1 MAKRNPERR
10 MSLGGHLRELRSRL
24 YWSALFIGLAAVGG
38 WFLFEPVFH
47 VLQQP
52 FKDLASSNGIR
63 ATINFGSITSSFD
76 VRMQVSL
83 FLGIIIASPFWL
95 YNLWAYISPA
105 LDRRTKRIS
114 RTFVAIASPLF
125 LTGCY
130 IAWVLI
136 PTFVKSL
143 LGFTPTDSSAIISAN
158 DYILFILRILIV
170 FGLALVL
177 PAVLVLLNYLGVMTA
192 KSILKGWRI
201 AVFLSA
207 LVSAIATPV
216 SDPMSMLLLAIPL
229 IALYLVAAGISVLM
243 DRRKSKK
250 PVAQD
255 VA

>member
-24 YWSALFIGLAAVGG
+24 YWSALFIALASVGG
-38 WFLFEPVFH
+38 WFLFEPVFEI
-47 VLQQP
+47 LQQP
-52 FKDLASSNGIR
+52 FKDLSSSKGIS
-63 ATINFGSITSSFD
+63 ATLNFGTITSSFD
-76 VRMQVSL
+76 VRMQVSI
-83 FLGIIIASPFWL
+83 FIGVIFASPFWL
-95 YNLWAYISPA
+95 YNFWAYISPA
-105 LDRRTKRIS
+105 LNRRTRRIS
-114 RTFVAIASPLF
+114 ITFVAIATPLF

-143 LGFTPTDSSAIISAN
+143 VGFTPTGAGSMVSAS
-158 DYILFILRILIV
+158 DYILFIFRLLLI

-177 PAVLVLLNYLGVMTA
+177 PAVLVLLNYLNVMTS
-192 KSILKGWRI
+192 KSILKGWRL

-229 IALYLVAAGISVLM
+229 ITLYFVAAGIAVLM
-243 DRRKSKK
+243 DRRKAKK
-250 PVAQD
+250 PVIQD